1 MSREVLKECR
11 RVVSVKEMTHYTEIY
26 SSIITKASNKT
37 LGFAVGGPNH
47 RRRRFGHRSSVNV
60 TKDDCDLISP
70 EVTTR
75 HSNPPGSSA
84 ISTSPTNGFPFPN
97 WSGREGVKSQYR

>member
-1 MSREVLKECR
+1 
-11 RVVSVKEMTHYTEIY
+11 
-26 SSIITKASNKT
+26 
-37 LGFAVGGPNH
+37 
-47 RRRRFGHRSSVNV
+47 V

-70 EVTTR
+70 AVTTR